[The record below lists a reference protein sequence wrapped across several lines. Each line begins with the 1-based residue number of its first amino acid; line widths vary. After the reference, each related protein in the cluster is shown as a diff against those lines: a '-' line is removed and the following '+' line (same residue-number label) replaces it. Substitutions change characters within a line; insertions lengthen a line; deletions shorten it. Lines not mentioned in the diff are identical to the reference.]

1 MPRFLPPSLIFIAA
15 HMVLIGV
22 AITVATL
29 N

>member
-1 MPRFLPPSLIFIAA
+1 MSRFLPKSLIFVVA
-15 HMVLIGV
+15 HVVLIGV